1 MRPDKSVVLD
11 ASVIIALL
19 NKEHT
24 SKNINDLLPS
34 AVISSVTYAEII
46 NFYTQ
51 RYNLEIDKIRDTI
64 GSLISNIIAFDHI
77 QAEISGSI
85 SLQAKTYGLS
95 LGDRACIALGMHLG
109 APIFTADKIWAELKL
124 PNAEIILIR

>member
-1 MRPDKSVVLD
+1 MRSDKSVVLD

-24 SKNINDLLPS
+24 SKNINDLLPYG
-34 AVISSVTYAEII
+34 VISSVTYAGII

-51 RYNLEIDKIRDTI
+51 RCNINTDQIKDTI
-64 GSLISNIIAFDHI
+64 GSLISNIISFDHI

-109 APIFTADKIWAELKL
+109 APIYTADKIWAELNL
-124 PNAEIILIR
+124 PNAEIVLIR